1 MTNFFMRAI
10 PLLLL
15 GLLAATVQAAP
26 HDVILVLDNSG
37 SMRKVDP
44 SLLAKRAASEFLQK
58 LPEDF
63 HVGVIIFDQN
73 ARLVLP
79 LTPASVE
86 ARPKLAESLVGM
98 NYRGRF
104 TDSPAAI
111 ERAIFELN
119 TKARADAAKTIV
131 FVSDGAVDTG
141 AVLRDIERGKWL
153 REELATEAAASGI
166 RIMPIA
172 FSENADLL
180 LIERLAEI
188 TKGESIRA
196 VTPGDLGTAYARM
209 LERLQSLAPSPAP
222 TPAPVAEVPPVAP
235 VLPPEAE
242 VVPSI
247 VVPPP
252 PVVVAPEPTAAPE
265 VAPPPLAE
273 APVADTGSAD
283 GAVAL
288 TADERAALEQL
299 AKDTGVSV
307 EQLMKEL
314 EEAPSGQA
322 VVVRPEEVAAAVGA
336 TSTRSSNSLLLGSVG
351 GGLLLA
357 GLAWFFLRH
366 KRATPTANP
375 TALASGPPPV
385 GNATPAEAFLIDV
398 HGITSESARRI
409 GDRQLIVGR
418 TAGTDTEYL
427 DYFVVNKATIGR
439 RHAIIKFKD
448 HAFWLVD
455 QGSVNGTFVN
465 NERVVGERML
475 KQGDRLKFHKFEFE
489 FSCPA
494 MADSNRTLV
503 GMTGDQTIVAAQD
516 ATLRATSADLSSA
529 TMSLAATS
537 KTAAVVA
544 TGAAATSAWLN
555 KDAPDQAPGMLD
567 DGDPFDVTEQGDL
580 NALDADREAFF
591 GDSGAPVVF
600 VEPREI
606 TSDGDDT
613 FDDEAQGTIA
623 LAGMRTDPLKGGAA
637 DRTTLLHTDDTALP
651 TSKPLGLDADASAFF
666 EDGTVGPSPDHM
678 QGPTPDLDSDFE
690 MLDITRLPGGVGDD
704 DLTSNYTPPDT
715 VMRAPRPGES
725 TGPKS
730 HLSTGRFGDQTTLS
744 PNMDETRSPD
754 MTPDDFIETGT
765 FDAHGTVLLE
775 RSGKAVEDDHS
786 VPDFARSGVSTAP
799 KATNEEATV
808 MLSNTRNEDIFD
820 VTGSPG
826 DIPNQETVVLD
837 SSPLHAHKGADPT
850 APKPAKPR

>member
-1 MTNFFMRAI
+1 MNNFFMRAI

-15 GLLAATVQAAP
+15 GLLVATVQAAP

-86 ARPKLAESLVGM
+86 ARPKFAESLVGM

-104 TDSPAAI
+104 TDGPAAI

-196 VTPGDLGTAYARM
+196 VTPGDLGTAYAQM

-222 TPAPVAEVPPVAP
+222 TPAPVAEVPSVAP

-247 VVPPP
+247 ILPPP
-252 PVVVAPEPTAAPE
+252 PAVVAPEPTPAPE

-273 APVADTGSAD
+273 APAIDTGSAD

-288 TADERAALEQL
+288 TTDERAALEQL

-322 VVVRPEEVAAAVGA
+322 VVVRPEEVAAAGGA

-357 GLAWFFLRH
+357 GLAWYLLRR
-366 KRATPTANP
+366 KRATLTANP
-375 TALASGPPPV
+375 TAIASAPV
-385 GNATPAEAFLIDV
+385 PVANPTPAEAFLIDV

-503 GMTGDQTIVAAQD
+503 GITGDQTIVAAQD

-555 KDAPDQAPGMLD
+555 KDAPDQAHGMLD
-567 DGDPFDVTEQGDL
+567 EGDPFDVTEQGDL

-591 GDSGAPVVF
+591 GGSGAPVGF

-613 FDDEAQGTIA
+613 FDDEAEGTIA

-666 EDGTVGPSPDHM
+666 DDGTVGPSPDLM
-678 QGPTPDLDSDFE
+678 QGPTPDLDSDFDV
-690 MLDITRLPGGVGDD
+690 LDITRLPGGVGDND
-704 DLTSNYTPPDT
+704 PTSIYTPPDT
-715 VMRAPRPGES
+715 VMRAPRPGER

-730 HLSTGRFGDQTTLS
+730 HLDTGRFGDQTTLS

-754 MTPDDFIETGT
+754 MTP
-765 FDAHGTVLLE
+765 
-775 RSGKAVEDDHS
+775 K
-786 VPDFARSGVSTAP
+786 VS
-799 KATNEEATV
+799 NEEATV
-808 MLSNTRNEDIFD
+808 LLSNTRNEDIFD

-826 DIPNQETVVLD
+826 EIPNQETVVLD
-837 SSPLHAHKGADPT
+837 SSPLHAKKGADPT

>member
-98 NYRGRF
+98 NYRGQF

-119 TKARADAAKTIV
+119 TNARADAAKTIV

-153 REELATEAAASGI
+153 REELATEAATSGI

-188 TKGESIRA
+188 TNGESIRA
-196 VTPGDLGTAYARM
+196 VTPGDLGTAYAHM
-209 LERLQSLAPSPAP
+209 LERLQSLATSPAP

-252 PVVVAPEPTAAPE
+252 PAVVAPEPTPAPE
-265 VAPPPLAE
+265 AAPPPLAE

-288 TADERAALEQL
+288 TTEDLAALERL
-299 AKDTGVSV
+299 AKETGVSV
-307 EQLMKEL
+307 EQLKREL

-322 VVVRPEEVAAAVGA
+322 VVVRPEEVAVAVGA
-336 TSTRSSNSLLLGSVG
+336 TSTRTSNGLLLGSVG

-357 GLAWFFLRH
+357 GLAWFLLRR

-375 TALASGPPPV
+375 TAPASGPSRV
-385 GNATPAEAFLIDV
+385 ANETSAEAFLIDV

-529 TMSLAATS
+529 TMSFAATS

-544 TGAAATSAWLN
+544 TGAAATSAWLH
-555 KDAPDQAPGMLD
+555 KDAPDQAHGMLD
-567 DGDPFDVTEQGDL
+567 ESDPFDVTEQGDL

-623 LAGMRTDPLKGGAA
+623 LAGMRTDPLKGGTA
-637 DRTTLLHTDDTALP
+637 DRTTLLHTNDTALP
-651 TSKPLGLDADASAFF
+651 TSNPLGLDADASAFF

-715 VMRAPRPGES
+715 LMGAPRLGES

-730 HLSTGRFGDQTTLS
+730 HLSTGRFGDQTTVS
-744 PNMDETRSPD
+744 PNMDETRIPD

-799 KATNEEATV
+799 KVTNEEATV

-837 SSPLHAHKGADPT
+837 SSPLHAHKSADPT